1 MQELFRE
8 TRARVEAFPSR
19 DTPDARSERILTIGG
34 TEGDKDRAV
43 RKLLGMVWK
52 QYGKEDRDGGFFRIL
67 IPNSSVPVV
76 IGNRG
81 TTINRISNRSGAE
94 IDIPKD
100 YVMGTKDRAVNIRG
114 SVLAIQ
120 EAVRE
125 IVSEIQRLVNN
136 KQLTKRDF
144 PYRIKYAAGK
154 DIDRIKDPSARAEQ
168 EDVSLKAPAEY
179 DSGQSACMLISRRE
193 GDLLTS
199 DEVIET
205 VKQLE
210 SQYEVLVNLVE
221 APSPPF
227 TGEHEMIE
235 ISGSRV
241 ESKQVVV
248 GELIKIL
255 ETLSSDS
262 SLIVIPA
269 ECFEAS
275 LVQAISAQFKH
286 LQAKPEQHGN
296 TVLVSLSGPSQQRSE
311 AAKLLVASIDAAAY
325 RRRGSSRLSG
335 TSLLSE
341 GSDDSAVLELK
352 LDLSESQLQK
362 IKESEI
368 SNKHTTCEWHF
379 DKTCLRLYGSQ
390 RNIADAVFTV
400 LSIGGFERRITSCA
414 MVE

>member
-1 MQELFRE
+1 MVL
-8 TRARVEAFPSR
+8 
-19 DTPDARSERILTIGG
+19 
-34 TEGDKDRAV
+34 EGDKDRAV

-100 YVMGTKDRAVNIRG
+100 YDGYQG
-114 SVLAIQ
+114 SRSEYPRICACDPGSST
-120 EAVRE
+120 RN
-125 IVSEIQRLVNN
+125 SFEIQRLVNN

-286 LQAKPEQHGN
+286 L
-296 TVLVSLSGPSQQRSE
+296 PS
-311 AAKLLVASIDAAAY
+311 
-325 RRRGSSRLSG
+325 
-335 TSLLSE
+335 
-341 GSDDSAVLELK
+341 
-352 LDLSESQLQK
+352 
-362 IKESEI
+362 
-368 SNKHTTCEWHF
+368 
-379 DKTCLRLYGSQ
+379 
-390 RNIADAVFTV
+390 
-400 LSIGGFERRITSCA
+400 
-414 MVE
+414 